1 MLQLTVLHFEKATFL
16 RQFMCLH
23 IVGGSVSLGPCWK
36 HCRRHMHHLTHFL
49 PRVLLWKAPLQ
60 TSSSNYSEA
69 VMLPSFCQDIMIF
82 QTAVIFAELSI
93 SLEICLSSYIR
104 CSKKLARGVQ
114 SKKPICEWR
123 WRMLIKDCR
132 QHPPAATPAA
142 RPTNPFGTI
151 LPPFQPFRPHL
162 NHRSLRSWAYM

>member
-1 MLQLTVLHFEKATFL
+1 MFWQKYCYWRHYNVFTYSSQESNQSSTWMCSVCTESKLRTYNSVDLLKKVETKTKYLFLKLIFFRLLQLTVLHFEMATFL

-82 QTAVIFAELSI
+82 QTAVIFAELF
-93 SLEICLSSYIR
+93 LL
-104 CSKKLARGVQ
+104 
-114 SKKPICEWR
+114 
-123 WRMLIKDCR
+123 
-132 QHPPAATPAA
+132 
-142 RPTNPFGTI
+142 
-151 LPPFQPFRPHL
+151 HL
-162 NHRSLRSWAYM
+162 QVFSH